1 MIHEKDRQEGQR
13 RSMQAERQELQQA
26 TRRFIRSLLR
36 TGANVAL
43 LPVTS
48 LPSEPQRHFLVA
60 GREFTRGW
68 TTLLHEF
75 AHSIEEMAKDPNTPT
90 HRGEDA
96 HTRGEA
102 EESQETYTIH

>member
-1 MIHEKDRQEGQR
+1 MI
-13 RSMQAERQELQQA
+13 
-26 TRRFIRSLLR
+26 
-36 TGANVAL
+36 
-43 LPVTS
+43 
-48 LPSEPQRHFLVA
+48 
-60 GREFTRGW
+60 
-68 TTLLHEF
+68 HEF